1 MGLNERVQKVEN
13 VLGEKND
20 LRFNRIEKALDEN
33 RIEDVNIDDFKY
45 LENKYPEYLKEVQQ
59 NCEVIFYD

>member
-1 MGLNERVQKVEN
+1 MGLNERVKKVES

-33 RIEDVNIDDFKY
+33 RMEDINIDDLKY

-59 NCEVIFYD
+59 NWSVVFYE